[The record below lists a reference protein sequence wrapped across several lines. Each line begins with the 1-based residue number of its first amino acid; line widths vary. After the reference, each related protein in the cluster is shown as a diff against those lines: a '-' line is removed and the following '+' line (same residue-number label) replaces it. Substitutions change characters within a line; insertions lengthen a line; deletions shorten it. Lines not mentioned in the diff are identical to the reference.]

1 MTALSLG
8 HLPMQVGS
16 VVLAASG
23 RAARWIIA
31 RYMRQPL
38 ANTAIL
44 ALVVTSAM
52 AASNALYGQAHR
64 HPSPLFAASG
74 SAQLAGVD
82 PVVPAQRPKKF
93 AVTQPMPQKTAA
105 PKVAGEAKPLAVAT
119 QTADA
124 TGGIGNKDVF
134 DLQRKLEQLQLFTGT
149 VDGYYGPQTARA
161 IKKFEQLSGLK
172 QVGQLTPSIVA
183 KIMAA
188 PLDIGRKGDG
198 AEAAPQ
204 PAIRAVAAKPV
215 EKPAETVAE
224 IALPKVTAKVVADL
238 APAAAAKTELTLAPE
253 PSALP
258 QPTPLAETLPEAKIE
273 AKVVADVPA
282 ESVAVS
288 RKVATDTSVETGSVG
303 TKPNEDATLL
313 GRPLPKDGDQA
324 FQMAADTAA
333 QAFDTIA
340 SGVQQLATG
349 EDGGED
355 GGPAPDPIGQLAS
368 AAGPLPVTPK
378 PGVPLPI
385 NDAPAAPG
393 TPVAV
398 LDTNAT
404 PEQIQKF
411 SPNDPVV
418 IAKVQRGLASLGY
431 LQAAPDG
438 VMNDATAKAIRQFET
453 FYNYQQTGRIS
464 PDLLDILVQNGA
476 VI

>member
-16 VVLAASG
+16 VVLAASA

-38 ANTAIL
+38 ANTAIM
-44 ALVVTSAM
+44 ALLVTSAM
-52 AASNALYGQAHR
+52 AASNALYGQELR
-64 HPSPLFAASG
+64 HPAPLFAPTG
-74 SAQLAGVD
+74 SAKLAGVD
-82 PVVPAQRPKKF
+82 PDVAPVVPAQKPKKF
-93 AVTQPMPQKTAA
+93 AVTQPVPQKTLA
-105 PKVAGEAKPLAVAT
+105 PKVAGDAKPAAVAT
-119 QTADA
+119 SASQS
-124 TGGIGNKDVF
+124 GGIGNKEVY
-134 DLQRKLEQLQLFTGT
+134 DLQRKLEQLQLFSGT

-161 IKKFEQLSGLK
+161 IKKFEQLAGLK
-172 QVGQLTPSIVA
+172 QTGQLTPA
-183 KIMAA
+183 IMARIIAA
-188 PLDIGRKGDG
+188 PLDIGHKSDG

-204 PAIRAVAAKPV
+204 PAARAAD
-215 EKPAETVAE
+215 KPAQKPAAAATAPAEAVAE
-224 IALPKVTAKVVADL
+224 IALPRVTATVAADL
-238 APAAAAKTELTLAPE
+238 APPGAANANLTVAPE

-258 QPTPLAETLPEAKIE
+258 QPTPLAETLPGTEPAAK
-273 AKVVADVPA
+273 A

-288 RKVATDTSVETGSVG
+288 RRVETDASVETGSVAAAAAATG
-303 TKPNEDATLL
+303 PTLL
-313 GRPLPKDGDQA
+313 GRPLPTNGDQA

-333 QAFDTIA
+333 EAFDTIA

-349 EDGGED
+349 EDGG
-355 GGPAPDPIGQLAS
+355 PQPDPIGQLAS
-368 AAGPLPVTPK
+368 AAGPLPVTPR
-378 PGVPLPI
+378 PGVPLPL

-404 PEQIQKF
+404 PDQIQKF

-464 PDLLDILVQNGA
+464 PDLLDLLVQNGA
-476 VI
+476 AI

>member
-64 HPSPLFAASG
+64 HPSPLFAATG
-74 SAQLAGVD
+74 SAQLAGVDPDVD

-93 AVTQPMPQKTAA
+93 AVTQAMPQKTAA
-105 PKVAGEAKPLAVAT
+105 PKVAGEGKPLAVAT
-119 QTADA
+119 PAADA

-172 QVGQLTPSIVA
+172 QVGQLTPAIVA

-188 PLDIGRKGDG
+188 PLDIGRNSDG
-198 AEAAPQ
+198 AEAAPA
-204 PAIRAVAAKPV
+204 PAPRTVAAKAAA
-215 EKPAETVAE
+215 PAETVAE

-238 APAAAAKTELTLAPE
+238 APAAAATTELTVTAE

-258 QPTPLAETLPEAKIE
+258 QPTPLAETLPEAK
-273 AKVVADVPA
+273 A

-288 RKVATDTSVETGSVG
+288 RKTETDASVETGSVG
-303 TKPNEDATLL
+303 TKATQTATLL

-404 PEQIQKF
+404 PDQIQKF

-438 VMNDATAKAIRQFET
+438 MMNDATAKAIRQFET

>member
-1 MTALSLG
+1 MTTLSLG

-52 AASNALYGQAHR
+52 AASNALYGQEHR
-64 HPSPLFAASG
+64 HPSPLFSASG
-74 SAQLAGVD
+74 TARLAGTDASVE
-82 PVVPAQRPKKF
+82 PVVPAQKPKKF
-93 AVTQPMPQKTAA
+93 AIAEPAPQKQVA
-105 PKVAGEAKPLAVAT
+105 PKAVTTPKPVTAVAGP
-119 QTADA
+119 
-124 TGGIGNKDVF
+124 IGNKEVY
-134 DLQRKLEQLQLFTGT
+134 DLQRKLEQMQFFTGT

-161 IKKFEQLSGLK
+161 IKKFEQVAGLK
-172 QVGQLTPSIVA
+172 QTGQLTA
-183 KIMAA
+183 EIMARIMSA
-188 PLDIGRKGDG
+188 PLDIVRKADG
-198 AEAAPQ
+198 AALAAAPEAQ
-204 PAIRAVAAKPV
+204 SPEAG
-215 EKPAETVAE
+215 VAE
-224 IALPKVTAKVVADL
+224 IALPKAPAKATADL
-238 APAAAAKTELTLAPE
+238 AKAQAAPALEV
-253 PSALP
+253 ALP
-258 QPTPLAETLPEAKIE
+258 EPTPLSATLQVTTPEQPA
-273 AKVVADVPA
+273 ASTAVARHPG
-282 ESVAVS
+282 
-288 RKVATDTSVETGSVG
+288 TDASVETGSVAG
-303 TKPNEDATLL
+303 KPAAGATLL

-333 QAFDTIA
+333 EAFDTIA
-340 SGVQQLATG
+340 SGVQSLTG
-349 EDGGED
+349 EDED
-355 GGPAPDPIGQLAS
+355 GGAAQNDPIGQLAS
-368 AAGPLPVTPK
+368 ASAEPVTPK

-418 IAKVQRGLASLGY
+418 IAKVQRGLSSLGY

-438 VMNDATAKAIRQFET
+438 VMNNETAKAIRQFET

-464 PDLLDILVQNGA
+464 PDLLDLLVANGA